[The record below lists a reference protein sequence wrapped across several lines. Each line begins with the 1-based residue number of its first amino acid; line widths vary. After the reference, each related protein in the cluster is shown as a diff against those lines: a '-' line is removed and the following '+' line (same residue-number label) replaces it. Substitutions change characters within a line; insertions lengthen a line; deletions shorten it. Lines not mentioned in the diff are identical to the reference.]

1 MYAKVAVDSAGV
13 AGMKIKYILVA
24 LAFVALCV
32 AAVFFTTNRPETTL
46 PGDGGDASPPV
57 QDGGRRRQIEIPES
71 GPTHAAPEGASSG
84 ESNEAGQSEEGDS
97 ATTEEERL
105 VEAFD
110 AATDKWMD
118 AEKTKPPEMQD
129 VYDFL
134 DAFKKVPLERR
145 EECLHRALN
154 LVPDE
159 NIMLLVGILMDKT
172 MDKELV
178 ELVYNDVLNRSE
190 TVKKPILRQI
200 FADKEHPCWAD
211 TAWILDVTGDVP
223 KK

>member
-1 MYAKVAVDSAGV
+1 
-13 AGMKIKYILVA
+13 MKTKYVLVVLALVA
-24 LAFVALCV
+24 LSV
-32 AAVFFTTNRPETTL
+32 AAVLFTTKGPATL
-46 PGDGGDASPPV
+46 PSGDGGDAPQPV
-57 QDGGRRRQIEIPES
+57 QDGDRTRQIELPEG
-71 GPTHAAPEGASSG
+71 GPTQATPEVASSG
-84 ESNEAGQSEEGDS
+84 ELNEAGQSVEGDT
-97 ATTEEERL
+97 AVAEEDRL

-118 AEKTKPPEMQD
+118 AEKTKPPTMQD

-134 DAFKKVPLERR
+134 DAFKKVPPARR

-190 TVKKPILRQI
+190 IVKKPILNQI
-200 FADKEHPCWAD
+200 FTDKEHPCWAD
-211 TAWILDVTGDVP
+211 TAWILDVTGEVP